1 MSEFME
7 VIRQRNRMCANYV
20 SCRDGCPLLD
30 PLTDASTINCGEFM
44 KAEPEKF
51 EKIVMEWVKKHP
63 EKTMMDVFFEKFPDA
78 PKRSY
83 GAPTLCPDQIGL
95 AKKESCSCAGGNC
108 LKCWSRPAP
117 DNI

>member
-7 VIRQRNRMCANYV
+7 VIKQRNRMCANYV
-20 SCRDGCPLLD
+20 YCRGGCPLWD
-30 PLTDASTINCGEFM
+30 PFTGAAMINCGEFM

-51 EKIVMEWVKKHP
+51 EKLVMEWAKKHP

-78 PKRSY
+78 PKRSN
-83 GAPTLCPDQIGL
+83 GTPTLCPDKVGL
-95 AKKESCSCAGGNC
+95 AKKKTEPCRKDDC
-108 LKCWSRPAP
+108 LECWSRPAP